1 MKEKKSMV
9 LIRYNLRLYAYWQ
22 WSTRWIVLPLMNN
35 SCSILIGP
43 FTLCVGNL
51 HQSRTMWA
59 FVILKLVFVCCFFC
73 WVWIT
78 DSCAATESK
87 GINELLLSRFHLF
100 ILCTVVMKG
109 RLVYQYFI
117 HDIHVQSN
125 SIHAKQPL
133 LFSSTSIW
141 YQDTDF

>member
-51 HQSRTMWA
+51 HHSRTMWA
-59 FVILKLVFVCCFFC
+59 FVILKLVFVCCFFS
-73 WVWIT
+73 WVTMDNRQLCCNGIQRYQWIT
-78 DSCAATESK
+78 IVSFPFVHLVHRC
-87 GINELLLSRFHLF
+87 NERALSLSIFHSRYTRTIEQHTGKTTF
-100 ILCTVVMKG
+100 IIFF
-109 RLVYQYFI
+109 Y
-117 HDIHVQSN
+117 
-125 SIHAKQPL
+125 
-133 LFSSTSIW
+133 
-141 YQDTDF
+141 